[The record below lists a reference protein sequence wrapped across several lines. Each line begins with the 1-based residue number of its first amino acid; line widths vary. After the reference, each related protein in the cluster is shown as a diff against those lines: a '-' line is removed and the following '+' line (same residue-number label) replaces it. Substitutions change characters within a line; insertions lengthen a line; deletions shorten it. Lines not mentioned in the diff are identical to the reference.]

1 MFGAGNIGK
10 TIAGVTS
17 SKGLVKGPEA
27 FNTLTSVRDNVSSAI
42 QPFATQAASNITPF
56 MPTPTIASK
65 ESSPPA
71 QSIIEKN
78 NQEHGI

>member
-1 MFGAGNIGK
+1 
-10 TIAGVTS
+10 
-17 SKGLVKGPEA
+17 
-27 FNTLTSVRDNVSSAI
+27 
-42 QPFATQAASNITPF
+42 PFATQAASNITPF